1 MGRSWIRLKKCKISY
16 LYKHHTSRKDEKKTQ
31 LPSGVKGKVDHKKNN
46 LTKKGKR
53 AIAPAKAR
61 HIEASKLNKSLT
73 LAINKRIEEELTTKA
88 SQSELKSLQII
99 KSQKPKPK
107 HDKPK

>member
-1 MGRSWIRLKKCKISY
+1 MPQGKMK
-16 LYKHHTSRKDEKKTQ
+16 KKTQ

-53 AIAPAKAR
+53 AIAPAKAKKV
-61 HIEASKLNKSLT
+61 EASKLNKSLT
-73 LAINKRIEEELTTKA
+73 LAINKRIEEEMTTKA
-88 SQSELKSLQII
+88 SQCELKSLQII
-99 KSQKPKPK
+99 KSQQAKPK